1 MLEIGQV
8 NRNSG
13 CALGH
18 VPDDIFIDY
27 YRSHDV
33 TGHAGATRLL
43 DYSSRHNSNSQRKV
57 STLGDSHTPGFHRAA
72 TQGVRVFLY
81 VFIIILIISIYM
93 LRYFRGFSCIFMYFR
108 GFGMYFD
115 VF

>member
-81 VFIIILIISIYM
+81 VFISIFVLYL
-93 LRYFRGFSCIFMYFR
+93 LRYFRGFGRILMYFR

-115 VF
+115 IF